1 MTPPPEKDD
10 YRNARLLPIL
20 IYVLGFMIVLA
31 LLAFAAAW
39 ILRPS

>member
-1 MTPPPEKDD
+1 MTKPPEEEE
-10 YRNARLLPIL
+10 YENARLLPIL
-20 IYVLGFMIVLA
+20 IYVLGFMVVLG